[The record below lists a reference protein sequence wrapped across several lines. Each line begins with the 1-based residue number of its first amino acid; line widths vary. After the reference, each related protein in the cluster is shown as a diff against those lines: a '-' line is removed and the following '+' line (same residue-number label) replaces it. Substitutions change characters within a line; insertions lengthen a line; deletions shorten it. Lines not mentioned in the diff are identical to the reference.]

1 MIMGRFYAQSA
12 TGLNAG
18 WLAVPI
24 AQDGLSFARR
34 RQRRAPIMP
43 SHILVTGGAGFIG
56 SHTVDA
62 LIAAGHRVRVLDDL
76 STGSRDNLPRAHGPE
91 LSLAL
96 GDLLDPEF
104 VTAAMDDIDA
114 VMHLAALV
122 SVPRS
127 VQQPLTTFAINTTGT
142 AHVLEAAR
150 RSPKKPRVVL
160 ASTSAIYG
168 DLPGRKTEDSPIAP
182 LVPYATSKLMAE
194 ELLAVY
200 ARCYDLPVVRF
211 RYFNV
216 YGPRQR
222 ADSPYSGVLAKWTDA
237 IAAGKPCLIFGDG
250 EQTRDFVH
258 VTDVARA
265 NLAALTRPLGANN
278 ALFNVATGA
287 SVSLNAVLTTL
298 RDASAAPVTIEHR
311 PPREGDIRYSAADP
325 AALMGA
331 LDWRPRVALRDG
343 LAELL
348 VM

>member
-1 MIMGRFYAQSA
+1 MTKG
-12 TGLNAG
+12 
-18 WLAVPI
+18 
-24 AQDGLSFARR
+24 
-34 RQRRAPIMP
+34 

-62 LIAAGHRVRVLDDL
+62 LLAHGHRVRVLDDL
-76 STGSRDNLPRAHGPE
+76 STGARENLPQVHGPE
-91 LSLAL
+91 LSMAA

-104 VTAAMDDIDA
+104 VAAAMDDIDA

-127 VQQPLTTFAINTTGT
+127 VKEPITTFAINTTGT

-150 RSPKKPRVVL
+150 LSPKRPRVVL
-160 ASTSAIYG
+160 ASTSAVYG
-168 DLPGRKTEDSPIAP
+168 DLPGVKTESSELAP

-194 ELLAVY
+194 QLLAVY
-200 ARCYDLPVVRF
+200 ARCYDLPVARF

-265 NLAALTRPLGANN
+265 NIAALTHPLPHNN
-278 ALFNVATGA
+278 PLFNVATGA
-287 SVSLNAVLTTL
+287 SVTLNTVLATL
-298 RDASAAPVTIEHR
+298 RDAARTPVAIEHYA
-311 PPREGDIRYSAADP
+311 PREGDIRHSAADP
-325 AALMGA
+325 AALMHA
-331 LDWRPRVALRDG
+331 FDWHPRVTLGDG
-343 LAELL
+343 LAQLL
-348 VM
+348 TH